1 MRTLALETSGMAGSL
16 AALDASRVLEERTLD
31 PAQKAARTLAP
42 SIRELLRGVGWRP
55 ADVQLVAVAAGPGSF
70 TGLRIGVTTAKAFA
84 YAVGAQVL
92 GVNTLEA
99 VAFAVPPEAFP
110 LRVVMDAQR
119 RELFAATF
127 ARDEQ
132 GRVTFAAP
140 THIVAADDW
149 LAGLRPGESVAGPGL
164 ERLAA
169 ALPPGVIALPRE
181 LWHPRAAAVGQLAL
195 EHHAAGR
202 RDDVFQLTPN
212 YFRKSAA
219 EEKRMA
225 AP

>member
-1 MRTLALETSGMAGSL
+1 MRTLALETSGTAGSL
-16 AALDASRVLEERTLD
+16 AVLDASRVLAERMLD
-31 PAQKAARTLAP
+31 PAHKAARTLAP
-42 SIRELLRGVGWRP
+42 AIRELLREVGWRP

-70 TGLRIGVTTAKAFA
+70 TGLRIGVTTAKTFA

-99 VAFAVPPEAFP
+99 VACAAPPVSFP

-127 ARDEQ
+127 AREEN
-132 GRVTFAAP
+132 GRIAFAVP
-140 THIVAADDW
+140 THIVAADEW

-169 ALPPGVIALPRE
+169 ALPTGVVAL
-181 LWHPRAAAVGQLAL
+181 
-195 EHHAAGR
+195 
-202 RDDVFQLTPN
+202 
-212 YFRKSAA
+212 
-219 EEKRMA
+219 
-225 AP
+225 